1 MSNIISDIESF
12 GNAQQYAQEQLAKPF
27 RQIVL
32 ENLYALRELDKESKQ
47 FATFFAQGG
56 GATWND
62 VIAAI
67 EDNSEL
73 GQKYLDEWQL
83 LVYADMQSRGIAPV
97 TVKQLEK
104 NKPKWE

>member
-1 MSNIISDIESF
+1 MSDIINVESF
-12 GNAQQYAQEQLAKPF
+12 GDAQKYAQAELAKPF

-32 ENLYALRELDKESKQ
+32 EQLYALRELDKESKQ

-56 GATWND
+56 GASWSD
-62 VIAAI
+62 MIAAI

-83 LVYADMQSRGIAPV
+83 LVYADMKSRGIAPV